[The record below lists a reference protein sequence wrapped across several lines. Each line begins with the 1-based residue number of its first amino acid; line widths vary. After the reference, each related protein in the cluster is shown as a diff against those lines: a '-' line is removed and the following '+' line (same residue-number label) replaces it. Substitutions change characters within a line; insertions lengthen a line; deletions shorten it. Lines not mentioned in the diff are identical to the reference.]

1 MHSTLFLG
9 SALLTTT
16 VAMLSLAAPG
26 QAAALWNEA
35 TDGDLSNEELAP
47 TSLGELLPGSNV
59 LDAVFNAGTEAPDP
73 DYFSF
78 VVPEGSVLTGI
89 ELLSWETEPTFED
102 IAFFAVQSGSIF
114 DFVVPEDR
122 SNANGLLGWSHLRST
137 QVGTNKVLIE
147 LGASSESHIESGVAE
162 FYEEEVALYPDELI
176 AEFPELPDNL
186 VALTDQ
192 WVPGAAGFDIPL
204 EAGTYSFW
212 LRQGSDVRIATG
224 LDFQTAPVSTPEPT
238 GAIALIALVLGTVA
252 AKRQP
257 VGQQR

>member
-114 DFVVPEDR
+114 
-122 SNANGLLGWSHLRST
+122 
-137 QVGTNKVLIE
+137 
-147 LGASSESHIESGVAE
+147 
-162 FYEEEVALYPDELI
+162 
-176 AEFPELPDNL
+176 
-186 VALTDQ
+186 
-192 WVPGAAGFDIPL
+192 
-204 EAGTYSFW
+204 
-212 LRQGSDVRIATG
+212 
-224 LDFQTAPVSTPEPT
+224 
-238 GAIALIALVLGTVA
+238 
-252 AKRQP
+252 
-257 VGQQR
+257 